1 MAAPVQQIE
10 TNRFEKWWKDLGI
23 RKLLAWQA
31 TILVSQMTTGYD
43 ESVVGS
49 FQSMKPWVNDMGNPN
64 PSRIGLITAIVFV
77 GGFAGALVAS
87 PIADH
92 FGRRVGMFVG
102 ASLTFVGTIL
112 QTAAQNSG
120 MFIGGRF
127 LIGFGIS
134 FTCVAGPSLLFELA
148 HPAMRGTISSLVIS
162 CSYPTM
168 NLKKQLL
175 ILDFQFNVLWY
186 VGSIIAAWTTF
197 GTGYMTT
204 SWSWRIPSLIQGVPA
219 LLVMISVLCGLPE
232 SPRWLCANQRNEE
245 ARQLLAK
252 YHSNG
257 NAHSALVVSEMK
269 EIQTFLEAET
279 AARTS
284 GQSSW
289 GILYRSP
296 ANRKRIALVA
306 TVALLTLWNG
316 QGVISYYFS
325 PILTS
330 VGITSTPQQ
339 TGINGGLQIWNL
351 LFSLAGALL
360 ADRIGRRTL
369 WLTSFIGMIIANIPL
384 TISSAMYAQH
394 GSKGASIAVVVF
406 LFLYDATFNLANN
419 PLLYCYPTEILPFSI
434 RAKGLAI
441 QVAVSQAALTINQYV
456 NPIALDSI
464 GFYYYIFYLGML
476 ILGTLIIFFTF
487 PETKGK
493 TEVEL
498 AALFED
504 RKSDHDYP
512 ITLEGLEAGLENIS
526 ESHKGGV
533 VVTQDKD
540 FAKS

>member
-1 MAAPVQQIE
+1 MNVPIQAVE
-10 TNRFEKWWKDLGI
+10 THRFDKWWKDLGL

-31 TILVSQMTTGYD
+31 TILLSQMTTGYD

-49 FQSMKPWVNDMGNPN
+49 FQSMKPWVKDMGNPD

-87 PIADH
+87 PTADY
-92 FGRRVGMFVG
+92 FGRRAGMFVG
-102 ASLTFVGTIL
+102 SSLTFVGTIT
-112 QTAAQNSG
+112 QTAAQNAG

-148 HPAMRGTISSLVIS
+148 HPAMRGTISSL
-162 CSYPTM
+162 
-168 NLKKQLL
+168 
-175 ILDFQFNVLWY
+175 FNVLWY
-186 VGSIIAAWTTF
+186 IGSIIAAWTTF
-197 GTGYMTT
+197 GTGYMST

-219 LLVMISVLCGLPE
+219 FLVMLSVICGLPE
-232 SPRWLCANQRNEE
+232 SPRWLCSNNRVEE

-257 NAHSALVVSEMK
+257 NLHSAIVIHEME
-269 EIQTFLEAET
+269 EIHALLGAEA
-279 AARTS
+279 AAKKS
-284 GQSSW
+284 GQNNWS
-289 GILYRSP
+289 IIYRSP
-296 ANRKRIALVA
+296 ANRKRIALVG

-316 QGVISYYFS
+316 QGVIAYYFS

-330 VGITSTPQQ
+330 IGITSTPQQ

-369 WLTSFIGMIIANIPL
+369 WMISFIGMILVNIPL

-394 GSKGASIAVVVF
+394 GFKGASIAVVIF
-406 LFLYDATFNLANN
+406 LFLYDAAFNLANN
-419 PLLYCYPTEILPFSI
+419 PLLYCYPTELLPFSI
-434 RAKGLAI
+434 RAKGLSV
-441 QVAVSQAALTINQYV
+441 QVAVSQAALTVNQYV

-476 ILGTLIIFFTF
+476 ILGVSAIPTVVSIPCALMLSTKTSIIFFTF

-504 RKSDHDYP
+504 PKPDHRDP
-512 ITLEGLEAGLENIS
+512 IMLEGLEAGFDHHPKPCEKSVVIS
-526 ESHKGGV
+526 
-533 VVTQDKD
+533 
-540 FAKS
+540 KSEAAN

>member
-1 MAAPVQQIE
+1 MADVPTQE
-10 TNRFEKWWKDLGI
+10 MESNPFEKWWKDLGI

-49 FQSMKPWVNDMGNPN
+49 FQSMKPWTKDMGNPN
-64 PSRIGLITAIVFV
+64 PSRIGLITSIVFV
-77 GGFAGALVAS
+77 GGFVGALVAS
-87 PIADH
+87 LTADH

-112 QTAAQNSG
+112 QTAAQNSD

-134 FTCVAGPSLLFELA
+134 FTCVAGPSLLSELA
-148 HPAMRGTISSLVIS
+148 HPAMRGIIS
-162 CSYPTM
+162 C
-168 NLKKQLL
+168 L
-175 ILDFQFNVLWY
+175 FNVLC
-186 VGSIIAAWTTF
+186 
-197 GTGYMTT
+197 
-204 SWSWRIPSLIQGVPA
+204 WSWRLPSLIQGVPA
-219 LLVMISVLCGLPE
+219 LFVMISVLCGLPE
-232 SPRWLCANQRNEE
+232 SPRWLCANQRGEE

-257 NAHSALVVSEMK
+257 NADSALVISEMK
-269 EIQTFLEAET
+269 EIQILLEAEA
-279 AARTS
+279 AARKS
-284 GQSSW
+284 GQNSW
-289 GILYRSP
+289 GTLYRSP
-296 ANRKRIALVA
+296 ANRKRIALVV
-306 TVALLTLWNG
+306 TVALIALWNG
-316 QGVISYYFS
+316 QGVVSYYFS

-330 VGITSTPQQ
+330 VGITSTTQQ

-351 LFSLAGALL
+351 LCSLAGALL

-369 WLTSFIGMIIANIPL
+369 WLISFIGMILVNIPF

-394 GSKGASIAVVVF
+394 GSKGASFAVVVL
-406 LFLYDATFNLANN
+406 LFLYNATFNLANN
-419 PLLYCYPTEILPFSI
+419 PLIYCYPTEILPFSI
-434 RAKGLAI
+434 RAKGLGI

-464 GFYYYIFYLGML
+464 GFYYYIFYLGIL
-476 ILGTLIIFFTF
+476 ILSTLIIFFTF

-504 RKSDHDYP
+504 SKSTTYIQRSRAWRQEWKP
-512 ITLEGLEAGLENIS
+512 CQNLTKEA
-526 ESHKGGV
+526 
-533 VVTQDKD
+533 
-540 FAKS
+540 F

>member
-1 MAAPVQQIE
+1 MTAPVQEFQ
-10 TNRFEKWWKDLGI
+10 TQRFAKWWKDLGL

-49 FQSMKPWVNDMGNPN
+49 FQSMKPWVKDMGYPDS
-64 PSRIGLITAIVFV
+64 SRIGLITSIVFV
-77 GGFAGALVAS
+77 GGFVGALVAS
-87 PIADH
+87 PTADY

-102 ASLTFVGTIL
+102 STLTFVGTII
-112 QTAAQNSG
+112 QTAAQTAG

-148 HPAMRGTISSLVIS
+148 HPAMRGTISSL
-162 CSYPTM
+162 
-168 NLKKQLL
+168 
-175 ILDFQFNVLWY
+175 FNVLWY

-197 GTGYMTT
+197 GTGYMST

-232 SPRWLCANQRNEE
+232 SPRWLCANQRVEE
-245 ARQLLAK
+245 AQQLLAK

-257 NAHSALVVSEMK
+257 NLHSALVIHEME
-269 EIQTFLEAET
+269 EIHILLEAET
-279 AARTS
+279 AAQKS
-284 GQSSW
+284 GQNSW
-289 GILYRSP
+289 SVLYRSP

-306 TVALLTLWNG
+306 TIALLTLWNG
-316 QGVISYYFS
+316 QGVIAYYFS

-330 VGITSTPQQ
+330 IGITSTPQQ
-339 TGINGGLQIWNL
+339 TGINGGLQVWNL

-369 WLTSFIGMIIANIPL
+369 WMISFVGMTLANVPL

-394 GSKGASIAVVVF
+394 GYKGASYAVVVF
-406 LFLYDATFNLANN
+406 LFLYDAAFNLANN
-419 PLLYCYPTEILPFSI
+419 PLLYCYPTELLPFAI
-434 RAKGLAI
+434 RAKGLSV
-441 QVAVSQAALTINQYV
+441 QVAVSQAALTVNQYV

-476 ILGTLIIFFTF
+476 ILGTCIIFFTF

-504 RKSDHDYP
+504 PKLDRADP
-512 ITLEGLEAGLENIS
+512 ITLEGLEAALDHDPKPFEKS
-526 ESHKGGV
+526 A
-533 VVTQDKD
+533 VVTKNE
-540 FAKS
+540 ASNSL